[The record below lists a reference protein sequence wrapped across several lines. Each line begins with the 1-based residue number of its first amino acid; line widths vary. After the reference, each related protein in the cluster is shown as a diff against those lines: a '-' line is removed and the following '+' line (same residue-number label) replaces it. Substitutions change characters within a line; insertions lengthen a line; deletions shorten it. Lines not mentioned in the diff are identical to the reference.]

1 MSGVRRARVGRAN
14 APLPLSSH
22 PRESLPASRSRARAM
37 ARRFLE
43 ARAYP
48 HPARVR
54 TTLPRW
60 AVAVLALEEQSP
72 ALRGAPSRAAMRS
85 STFALEP
92 GFGENVGVL
101 GPQVDGFDQDDRRVG
116 RLHLVV
122 DPDLRRVPEIALLG
136 LAVLLLPSRIIEGA
150 HQSTRQR
157 EFLPLEYVG
166 GRGVDPQLD
175 DRKRDVDPWL
185 HFEVQSM
192 DVVGAEL
199 VVALVAGVV
208 LLGQARLVKVR
219 SSRIGSSDSFSLGPT
234 FPFAD
239 IRIIGPEIL
248 VHPQITFALLALRF
262 AEEDDQPLV
271 GAATIDDCLTDHVG
285 LVPFLLLEI
294 DQSSVV
300 PVVLLPIVQH
310 LEQLN
315 NGDYRALEIGRAH
328 V

>member
-14 APLPLSSH
+14 APVPLSSH

-43 ARAYP
+43 ARACL

-54 TTLPRW
+54 TTLPRS
-60 AVAVLALEEQSP
+60 AVAALALAEQSP
-72 ALRGAPSRAAMRS
+72 PAKRGPPSRAAMRS

-92 GFGENVGVL
+92 GFGENVGL
-101 GPQVDGFDQDDRRVG
+101 EGPQVDSFDQDDRRVG
-116 RLHLVV
+116 LLHLVV

-157 EFLPLEYVG
+157 ELLPLEYVG

-175 DRKRDVDPWL
+175 DRKRDVDPRL
-185 HFEVQSM
+185 HLEVQSM
-192 DVVGAEL
+192 DVVGAE
-199 VVALVAGVV
+199 VVVPLIAGVV
-208 LLGQARLVKVR
+208 LLRQARLVKVG
-219 SSRIGSSDSFSLGPT
+219 SSRIGSSDSFSLGPA

-300 PVVLLPIVQH
+300 PVVLLPVVQH
-310 LEQLN
+310 LEQLEK
-315 NGDYRALEIGRAH
+315 L
-328 V
+328 